1 MQCLKTS
8 LELETFCVSE
18 TAWRKL
24 GQDDAKINNDV
35 YEHVE
40 RPEKCKWWTI
50 NAMDKLSR
58 KLGDLMN
65 GIKDFDP
72 LKIDYIHTTYGGDHG
87 KGKFRFALKLM
98 VRLVDGTKCK
108 LIY

>member
-1 MQCLKTS
+1 MD
-8 LELETFCVSE
+8 ELNS
-18 TAWRKL
+18 
-24 GQDDAKINNDV
+24 
-35 YEHVE
+35 
-40 RPEKCKWWTI
+40 
-50 NAMDKLSR
+50 

-65 GIKDFDP
+65 GTKDYDP
-72 LKIDYIHTTYGGDHG
+72 LKIDHIHTKNGGDHG